1 MHTLAWQ
8 TASTATVH
16 TGLLMMDGWTNDGC
30 TSIIWIKLNNTE
42 PKTITLQQMFAGKIG
57 VDIKNS
63 IQNSCNLHAQAN
75 QLRNYSSLFHCT
87 YVCLFFMIVR
97 KEKKW
102 NPFLVK
108 ISALLATGKQNIL
121 HLLPL
126 VSEKYFF
133 ILGCNPTEQQEN
145 NKFQATQRYN
155 GCAEAG
161 DVRFFFFCTI
171 TESSLSDVLRFCRD
185 AVWPGNPNLNPN
197 HPESYLR

>member
-126 VSEKYFF
+126 VSEKYFLF
-133 ILGCNPTEQQEN
+133 WAVTQQN
-145 NKFQATQRYN
+145 NRKTINFRQPKDTMVVQRL
-155 GCAEAG
+155 AML
-161 DVRFFFFCTI
+161 DFFFFLYYYWEQSFWCFKI
-171 TESSLSDVLRFCRD
+171 LSRCSLT
-185 AVWPGNPNLNPN
+185 WKP
-197 HPESYLR
+197 